1 MAKKKSRVSRISNGG
16 RQKANLAREKK
27 RQEKFAKKRESGNIY
42 VYQKNPY
49 KKGTNEYNREADERR
64 EKNKSKKTEVAQWD
78 SVMSKLNAWIIKDKE
93 AKIKAKAKVK
103 KKTAA

>member
-1 MAKKKSRVSRISNGG
+1 MAKKKSRVSRVSNGG

-49 KKGTNEYNREADERR
+49 KKGTNE
-64 EKNKSKKTEVAQWD
+64 TEIAQWD

-93 AKIKAKAKVK
+93 AKIKAKAK